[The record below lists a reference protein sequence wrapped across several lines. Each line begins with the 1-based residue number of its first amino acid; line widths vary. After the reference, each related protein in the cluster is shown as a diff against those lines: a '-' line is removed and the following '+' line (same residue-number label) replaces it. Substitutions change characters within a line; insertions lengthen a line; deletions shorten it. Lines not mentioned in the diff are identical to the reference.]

1 MPDLSEDE
9 DRELTNRKS
18 SWELDPFWGVEIKF
32 DVWMMVLVIFSEK
45 FLAKWWFDFLGGS
58 SWT

>member
-18 SWELDPFWGVEIKF
+18 SWDPFWG
-32 DVWMMVLVIFSEK
+32 
-45 FLAKWWFDFLGGS
+45 GGDQI
-58 SWT
+58 